1 MKNLRVS
8 DTLHKRLKDWSY
20 KTGLPINTLT
30 TIAIEDVLKKNL
42 SELIVANNT
51 IKAYISG
58 VEQKAIDKPASIVE
72 PLPEKKPETVVTKE
86 EDNTDDILND
96 ISNILD

>member
-8 DTLHKRLKDWSY
+8 DTLHKRLKEWSY

-42 SELIVANNT
+42 SELIVANNI
-51 IKAYISG
+51 IKEYISV
-58 VEQKAIDKPASIVE
+58 VEQKAIDKPVSIVE
-72 PLPEKKPETVVTKE
+72 PTPEKKPETVVTK